1 MKKLI
6 GIVAACILLMGMM
19 AACDGKGSLLD
30 TEASG
35 STQSEHTTR
44 TPIPMAASTPRTPM
58 VQVIYAVPSDRD
70 ENLRYVEAIRH
81 AILDLQKWY
90 AEQLNG
96 FTFAI
101 ESPTPLTCAVEAQA
115 QYYEGYDGWNR
126 VIDSLQHCAPVE
138 HFSDEYVWA
147 IYIDVESDCSG
158 ISELGRGGEGITIL
172 TGDELKG
179 LLNPDTFVHCGY
191 GPRATGGWIG
201 GLGHEIGHAFGL
213 NHPAGCDEDLS
224 TCDYD
229 ALMSAGYW
237 VYPDTY
243 LTDDD
248 KAILEKSPFLQHR
261 IGEQ

>member
-1 MKKLI
+1 M
-6 GIVAACILLMGMM
+6 
-19 AACDGKGSLLD
+19 
-30 TEASG
+30 
-35 STQSEHTTR
+35 Q
-44 TPIPMAASTPRTPM
+44 
-58 VQVIYAVPSDRD
+58 
-70 ENLRYVEAIRH
+70 N
-81 AILDLQKWY
+81 WY

-101 ESPTPLTCAVEAQA
+101 ENPTPLTCEVEAPA

-126 VIDSLQHCAPVE
+126 VINSLQHCAPVE
-138 HFSDEYVWA
+138 HYSDEYVWA
-147 IYIDVESDCSG
+147 IYIDVKSDCSG

-191 GPRATGGWIG
+191 GPRGTGGWIG

-261 IGEQ
+261 IGVQ

>member
-1 MKKLI
+1 M
-6 GIVAACILLMGMM
+6 ACIFLLGIM
-19 AACDGKGSLLD
+19 AACDDKGPPSN

-35 STQSEHTTR
+35 SIQSEHP
-44 TPIPMAASTPRTPM
+44 TPTPTATPTPRKPM

-90 AEQLNG
+90 AEQLDG

-101 ESPTPLTCAVEAQA
+101 ESPAPLTCAVEAPA
-115 QYYEGYDGWNR
+115 EYHEGYDGWDR
-126 VIDSLQHCAPVE
+126 VIGSLQDCAPVE

-147 IYIDVESDCSG
+147 IYIDVEFDCSG
-158 ISELGRGGEGITIL
+158 KGELGAGGYGITIL
-172 TGDELKG
+172 HDGDLQG

-191 GPRATGGWIG
+191 GPRGTGDWIG

-213 NHPAGCDEDLS
+213 NHPAGCDEGLS
-224 TCDYD
+224 TCDND
-229 ALMSAGYW
+229 TLMAAGYW

-243 LTDDD
+243 RTDDD

-261 IGEQ
+261 IGEL

>member
-101 ESPTPLTCAVEAQA
+101 ESPTPLTCAVEDLAE
-115 QYYEGYDGWNR
+115 YYEGYDGWDR
-126 VIDSLQHCAPVE
+126 VIGSLQHCAPVE

-147 IYIDVESDCSG
+147 IYIDVEFDCSG
-158 ISELGRGGEGITIL
+158 KGELGAGGFGITIVHD
-172 TGDELKG
+172 GDLQG

-191 GPRATGGWIG
+191 GPRGTGGWIG

-213 NHPAGCDEDLS
+213 NHPAGCDEGLS
-224 TCDYD
+224 TCDDD

-261 IGEQ
+261 IGVQ

>member
-1 MKKLI
+1 MTKLT
-6 GIVAACILLMGMM
+6 GIVAACILLLGIM
-19 AACDGKGSLLD
+19 AACDGKGPPPD
-30 TEASG
+30 TEASDYI
-35 STQSEHTTR
+35 QSEDTTR
-44 TPIPMAASTPRTPM
+44 TPIPMATSTPRTPM
-58 VQVIYAVPSDRD
+58 VQVIYALPSDRS
-70 ENLRYVEAIRH
+70 ENPHYVEAIRH

-90 AEQLNG
+90 AEQLDG
-96 FTFAI
+96 STFAI
-101 ESPTPLTCAVEAQA
+101 ENPTPLTCAVEDPAE
-115 QYYEGYDGWNR
+115 YYEGYDGWDR
-126 VIDSLQHCAPVE
+126 VIGSLQHCAPVE

-191 GPRATGGWIG
+191 GPRGTGGWIG

>member
-1 MKKLI
+1 
-6 GIVAACILLMGMM
+6 MGMM
-19 AACDGKGSLLD
+19 VACDGKGSILD

-44 TPIPMAASTPRTPM
+44 TPIPMATSMPRTPM
-58 VQVIYAVPSDRD
+58 VQVIYAIPSDRS
-70 ENLRYVEAIRH
+70 ENPHYVEAIRH

-90 AEQLNG
+90 AEQLDG

-101 ESPTPLTCAVEAQA
+101 ENPTPLTCAVEDPAE
-115 QYYEGYDGWNR
+115 YYEGYDGWDR
-126 VIDSLQHCAPVE
+126 VIGSLQHCAPVE
-138 HFSDEYVWA
+138 HLSHEYVWA
-147 IYIDVESDCSG
+147 IYIDVEFDCSG
-158 ISELGRGGEGITIL
+158 KGELGAGGYGITIVHD
-172 TGDELKG
+172 GDLQG

-213 NHPAGCDEDLS
+213 NHPAGMRRGPKHMRRGPKHMP
-224 TCDYD
+224 
-229 ALMSAGYW
+229 ALMASGYW

-261 IGEQ
+261 IGVQ